1 MFIDKFIGT
10 NLLRAIT
17 YGSNEMLKMKRKEV
31 DNFQIKKN
39 EFTYCQS
46 VTRSKVP
53 LINKMSM
60 LNGRSQK
67 WPYAILKG
75 QDYRCYNN
83 LEDSYST

>member
-67 WPYAILKG
+67 
-75 QDYRCYNN
+75 
-83 LEDSYST
+83 